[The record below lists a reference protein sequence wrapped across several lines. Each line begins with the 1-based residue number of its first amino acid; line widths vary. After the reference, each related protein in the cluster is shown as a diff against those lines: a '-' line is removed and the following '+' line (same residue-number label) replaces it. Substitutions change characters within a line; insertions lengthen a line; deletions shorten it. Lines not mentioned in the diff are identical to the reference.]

1 MSGRS
6 LVSTPSTWAAVLLA
20 LCLVLIGRGC
30 AQGSAFEARIVY
42 ADSIK
47 DVALDSLASARER
60 AESLQAQA
68 VANADSLAVLNDTL
82 AAVTERATTEI
93 EDADRDAAVAESS
106 FASRSDSLRFRL
118 RTAGDTVGVRL
129 LDHIVVDHDA
139 KAAAD
144 SRARDALEGENRT
157 LRVTLA
163 ATAENAALWRTTAEG
178 HRHTA
183 EVAEHALAAS
193 EAASSA
199 RDDALR
205 AKERRVWYERGAALA
220 VVALV
225 VLK

>member
-1 MSGRS
+1 MDR
-6 LVSTPSTWAAVLLA
+6 LAVAVLLA

-30 AQGSAFEARIVY
+30 AQGSAHADEIAAR
-42 ADSIK
+42 
-47 DVALDSLASARER
+47 DVVLAFKVDSLKSARER

-68 VANADSLAVLNDTL
+68 VRSDTVLVRVVDSVR
-82 AAVTERATTEI
+82 VEVERAE
-93 EDADRDAAVAESS
+93 ERSALADTA
-106 FASRSDSLRFRL
+106 FAGRTDSLRYHL
-118 RTAGDTVGVRL
+118 RTRDDALGVAL
-129 LDHIVVDHDA
+129 LDRIIVDHADVVRA
-139 KAAAD
+139 ERAVAA
-144 SRARDALEGENRT
+144 G
-157 LRVTLA
+157 LRVSLA

-183 EVAEHALAAS
+183 EVAERALAAS

-220 VVALV
+220 LVALV